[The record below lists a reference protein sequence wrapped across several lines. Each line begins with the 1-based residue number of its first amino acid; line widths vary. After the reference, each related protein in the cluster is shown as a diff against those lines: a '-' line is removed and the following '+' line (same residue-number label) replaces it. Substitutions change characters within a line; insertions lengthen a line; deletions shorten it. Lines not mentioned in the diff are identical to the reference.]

1 MYRVISAGFLL
12 AGFLLQP
19 TCAVAS
25 EISPMRGVIKAINEA
40 AISSDIGTRITE
52 LPFREGQSFK
62 KNDLLIAFDCERLQ
76 ADTKAAE
83 AERRG
88 HHAAWENS
96 ARLYQLRAAG
106 AHEVTMA
113 AATHDKS
120 AAIVEGLQAKAKH
133 CRVLAPFDGR
143 VLDLNVRKHETPS
156 PSQPLIR
163 ILDDQSL
170 EIDML
175 LPASSVSAIKTGVKF
190 ELTLDE
196 TNKVI
201 KGEITRVGAALDIVS
216 QTFKASGTLT
226 SDKSGVL
233 PGMSGSI
240 TIKSGAM

>member
-1 MYRVISAGFLL
+1 MYRVLIASLLL
-12 AGFLLQP
+12 ASTPAF
-19 TCAVAS
+19 AS
-25 EISPMRGVIKAINEA
+25 DISPMRGVIKAINEA

-88 HHAAWENS
+88 HYAAWENS

-106 AHEVTMA
+106 GHEVTMA
-113 AATHDKS
+113 AATHEKS

-133 CRVLAPFDGR
+133 CRILAPFDGR

-175 LPASSVSAIKTGVKF
+175 LPASSVNIIKTGVKF
-190 ELTLDE
+190 ELKIDE
-196 TNKVI
+196 TNTVI
-201 KGEITRVGAALDIVS
+201 TGEITRVGAALDIVS
-216 QTFKASGTLT
+216 QTFKASGILT
-226 SDKSGVL
+226 SDKAGVL

>member
-1 MYRVISAGFLL
+1 MYRVLL
-12 AGFLLQP
+12 ASLLL
-19 TCAVAS
+19 AS
-25 EISPMRGVIKAINEA
+25 TSAFASDISPMRGVIKAINEA
-40 AISSDIGTRITE
+40 SISSDIGTRITE

-76 ADTKAAE
+76 ADTKAAD

-88 HHAAWENS
+88 HYAAWENS

-106 AHEVTMA
+106 SHEVTMA

-120 AAIVEGLQAKAKH
+120 AAIVEGLQARAKH
-133 CRVLAPFDGR
+133 CRILAPFDGR

-175 LPASSVSAIKTGVKF
+175 LPASSVNSIKTGAKF

-196 TNKVI
+196 TNRVI
-201 KGEITRVGAALDIVS
+201 SGEITRVGAALDIVS
-216 QTFKASGTLT
+216 QTFKASGILT
-226 SDKSGVL
+226 SDKTGVL

-240 TIKSGAM
+240 SLKAGAM

>member
-1 MYRVISAGFLL
+1 MYRVSLLSLLLL
-12 AGFLLQP
+12 AAP
-19 TCAVAS
+19 AAAS
-25 EISPMRGVIKAINEA
+25 DPSPMRGVVRAINEA
-40 AISSDIGTRITE
+40 AISSDIGTRIIE
-52 LPFREGQSFK
+52 LNFREGQSFK

-76 ADTKAAE
+76 ADAKAAE

-88 HHAAWENS
+88 QHAAWENS

-120 AAIVEGLQAKAKH
+120 AAIVEGLQVRIKH
-133 CRVLAPFDGR
+133 CRIMAPFDGR
-143 VLDLNVRKHETPS
+143 VLDLNIRKHETPS
-156 PSQPLIR
+156 PNQPLIR

-175 LPASSVSAIKTGVKF
+175 LPASSINAVKQGARF

-201 KGEITRVGAALDIVS
+201 IGEITRVGAALDIVS
-216 QTFKASGTLT
+216 QTFKASGIPK
-226 SDKSGVL
+226 SDWSGVL
-233 PGMSGSI
+233 PGMSGTI
-240 TIKSGAM
+240 TIKAGAM

>member
-1 MYRVISAGFLL
+1 MYRVVFAGLLL
-12 AGFLLQP
+12 ASSS
-19 TCAVAS
+19 AMAS
-25 EISPMRGVIKAINEA
+25 DPSPLRGVVKAINEA
-40 AISSDIGTRITE
+40 AISSDIGTRIVE
-52 LPFREGQSFK
+52 LPFREGQAFK

-88 HHAAWENS
+88 HHTAWENS
-96 ARLYQLRAAG
+96 ARLYQMRAAG
-106 AHEVTMA
+106 AHEVSMA

-120 AAIVEGLQAKAKH
+120 AAIVEGLQVRMKH
-133 CRVLAPFDGR
+133 CRILAPFDGR

-175 LPASSVSAIKTGVKF
+175 LPASSISSVKAGVKF

-196 TNKVI
+196 TNRVI
-201 KGEITRVGAALDIVS
+201 TGEITRVGAALDIVS

-226 SDKSGVL
+226 GDWKGVL
-233 PGMSGSI
+233 PGMSGSVKLK
-240 TIKSGAM
+240 TGAM